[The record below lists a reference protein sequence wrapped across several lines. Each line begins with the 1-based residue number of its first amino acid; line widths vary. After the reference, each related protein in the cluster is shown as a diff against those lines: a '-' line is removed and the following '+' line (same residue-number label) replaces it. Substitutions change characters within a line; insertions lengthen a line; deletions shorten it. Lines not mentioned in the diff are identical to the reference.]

1 MFATAVWYFKCSSP
15 LGRLV
20 WVIWLEPWG
29 TFTPDGGSCCPMSHP
44 EDSVF
49 PCVSVQDVFFLLLL
63 IFHDLMLASFKDQQ
77 RLLPARV
84 LPTMGLWKSP
94 VQSPVLSIPSGNHPL
109 WHEREMG
116 LLGRKR
122 PGWAELLV
130 AFEMAGGRNGD
141 ESGCNGECS
150 AVWRAV
156 CFAPVA
162 RFSWDVQPLGL
173 IKKPLEII
181 VKKYV
186 SFVIFSFFFFSF
198 LFFLLSSNI
207 AEPSAQGIA
216 VKAARLHSTPCV
228 DKHSQH
234 VLFGSWFLMQSD

>member
-1 MFATAVWYFKCSSP
+1 M
-15 LGRLV
+15 
-20 WVIWLEPWG
+20 
-29 TFTPDGGSCCPMSHP
+29 
-44 EDSVF
+44 F
-49 PCVSVQDVFFLLLL
+49 PCVSVQDVFFLPLL
-63 IFHDLMLASFKDQQ
+63 IFHDWMLASFKDQQ

-84 LPTMGLWKSP
+84 LPTMGLWKCP

-122 PGWAELLV
+122 PRWAESLV

-186 SFVIFSFFFFSF
+186 SFVIFSFFFFPSYFSF
-198 LFFLLSSNI
+198 FPAILQSPLHKESLSKLPGSIPPPVWINT
-207 AEPSAQGIA
+207 PSMCYLA
-216 VKAARLHSTPCV
+216 VG
-228 DKHSQH
+228 
-234 VLFGSWFLMQSD
+234 F